1 MPFHE
6 GIQFLDSELVFC
18 HPSVA
23 LHNFLHHG
31 IFHPVLKGLAV
42 LLRGNR
48 IGSRSQQV
56 CGDLPCL
63 WVGEEKEPKSNSNKN
78 FENDINSL
86 CLAIRIIAV
95 KAELVSSLIDL

>member
-1 MPFHE
+1 VPFHE
-6 GIQFLDSELVFC
+6 GIQFLDSELDFC

-63 WVGEEKEPKSNSNKN
+63 WVGEEKEPKPNSNKN

-86 CLAIRIIAV
+86 CLVIRIIAV
-95 KAELVSSLIDL
+95 KAELASSLIAL